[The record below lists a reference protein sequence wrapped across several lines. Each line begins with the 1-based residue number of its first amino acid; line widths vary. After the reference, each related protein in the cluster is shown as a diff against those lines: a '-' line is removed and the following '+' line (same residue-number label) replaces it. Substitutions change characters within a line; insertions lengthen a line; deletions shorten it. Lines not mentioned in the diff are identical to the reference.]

1 MSSFDVAATV
11 AIGSTLASTAVG
23 SVSLS
28 QGAAGL
34 LVLFGQLR
42 AAGVQQLH
50 QVRAV
55 VLETTGDLS
64 VLTADRPRDA
74 DLLRG
79 VGGADRL

>member
-1 MSSFDVAATV
+1 MSLLERRGTSGRATV

-34 LVLFGQLR
+34 LVPFGLQ
-42 AAGVQQLH
+42 AAI
-50 QVRAV
+50 AA

-64 VLTADRPRDA
+64 VLTADRPMDA
-74 DLLRG
+74 ELLRG
-79 VGGADRL
+79 VRGAHRL

>member
-1 MSSFDVAATV
+1 MSLLERRGTSGPATV

-34 LVLFGQLR
+34 LV
-42 AAGVQQLH
+42 QQLH
-50 QVRAV
+50 QVHAV

-64 VLTADRPRDA
+64 VLTADRPMDA
-74 DLLRG
+74 ELLRG
-79 VGGADRL
+79 VRGADRL